1 MAINVNVPDQ
11 HQITQAACHL
21 KFLLISAIFFYHGTP
36 GLLFHLP
43 FPLLWHKILFQK
55 QPLLSTFV
63 HESAFRTHK
72 RSALS
77 HKHSYSRAEC
87 FQTLGKV
94 ELFRKKR
101 TGPIFPVTK
110 REQRMFHAVWEAG
123 FSSTATKK
131 MAIERNSLIIWS
143 WFVCVRPGSEE
154 NLAWSEVSPHFLRWN
169 TDSYSLSGLKKGV
182 LLPSIYCCIEDRN
195 VLSVSGRNRW
205 MKKSLR
211 GHTHTHTLYHTMRG
225 TGMVTR
231 DIREHDREKV

>member
-1 MAINVNVPDQ
+1 MLFFFLLLVSIHIPFSFFSSIRNLYFKNLSLYFSWNKIRNLYGLMAINVNVPDQ

-94 ELFRKKR
+94 ELFRKNVSCCVGGWLFFHGNKKDGHR
-101 TGPIFPVTK
+101 EKFFNNLVMICLCKAWIRRKSGMVRSVSSFSTLKYRFIFTV
-110 REQRMFHAVWEAG
+110 
-123 FSSTATKK
+123 
-131 MAIERNSLIIWS
+131 
-143 WFVCVRPGSEE
+143 
-154 NLAWSEVSPHFLRWN
+154 
-169 TDSYSLSGLKKGV
+169 GLKKRSFTSLN
-182 LLPSIYCCIEDRN
+182 LLLHWR
-195 VLSVSGRNRW
+195 
-205 MKKSLR
+205 
-211 GHTHTHTLYHTMRG
+211 
-225 TGMVTR
+225 
-231 DIREHDREKV
+231 